1 VNTEFVTT
9 IISEQEWDGWDESRA
24 NHSKN
29 ETEIVEEVNQRE
41 YIYIFFSRM
50 DSVVS
55 QGHGHETTSY
65 D

>member
-1 VNTEFVTT
+1 VVNTEFVTT

-41 YIYIFFSRM
+41 YIYIFFLAWTR
-50 DSVVS
+50 
-55 QGHGHETTSY
+55 
-65 D
+65 